1 MSLWMFERPV
11 CVPLNIA
18 ASKRSHVGLQLSV
31 AAERYPQDSVWLS
44 PEKEM
49 EMAELGTEP

>member
-1 MSLWMFERPV
+1 MFERPV